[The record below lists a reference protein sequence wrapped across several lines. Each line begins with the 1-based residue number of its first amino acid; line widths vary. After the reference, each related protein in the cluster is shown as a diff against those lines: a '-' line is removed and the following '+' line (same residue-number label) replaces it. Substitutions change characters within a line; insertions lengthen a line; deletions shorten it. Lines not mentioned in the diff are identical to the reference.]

1 MKDISAILTAVA
13 VGLDAIDAATPDAKI
28 SLAAKGAATVVRLLA
43 SITTDRSPEEVV
55 AILEQ
60 ILENGAK
67 PISQAELD
75 AQVDAAIAKAT

>member
-13 VGLDAIDAATPDAKI
+13 VGLDAATPDVKI

-43 SITTDRSPEEVV
+43 SITTERSPEEVIS
-55 AILEQ
+55 ILEQ
-60 ILENGAK
+60 ILEHGAK

-75 AQVDAAIAKAT
+75 AQVDAAVAKTI